1 MEHHYEI
8 SRNNTFRSM
17 FFLYFMIFFCIGILP
32 VNIDNLL
39 TNLPKTTKFGIGIV
53 VAGSLII
60 GIISI
65 LIFGYYGDKLIK
77 RKKVFTSINLVWI
90 ISFGLIAFS
99 PNYYFYL
106 IFYLTS
112 AFGIGAFV
120 PLGFSM
126 IGEFFSPKERGNKFG
141 LMQFGLILGNGM
153 GIIFGGLL
161 GSYAGPLGWRF
172 AYGLGFIISL
182 WPLISYFISG
192 IEPERGRAEI
202 EFEGFK
208 GEIKYNYKITYNDLN
223 QLVKT
228 KSILGIL
235 ISVLCSGIANSTLGI
250 WAIYYISSK
259 INSLDAELIATTL
272 YLIAGIGALP
282 GAIVGGRLGDFYFNS
297 GKMKGRVLVS
307 FGGLFIGVIFFLL
320 FYMIPFFTSTE
331 LGVVFSWIF
340 FIVIG
345 FLGFFFV
352 SFPVPNQYA
361 IYSEVTVPELRSSAN
376 ALNGIMVNIGG
387 IIGNLFL
394 SSMIEQNISLL
405 PFSISLVLFVYLFGT
420 IFWIIPYFS
429 YPKESQE
436 CREILIKRRRELEE
450 KD

>member
-307 FGGLFIGVIFFLL
+307 FGGLFIGIIFFLL